1 MNNYNTFYLDNFI
14 EKYAAQLGKPVLYL
28 RSTGWNASSD
38 VDAINASYAVY
49 ENILPND
56 IWTALKNSEHVFCEV
71 DDDIADVQTWLG
83 DNLPE
88 SQASCTTPENYI
100 FYSLVNAQGQI
111 IESKD

>member
-1 MNNYNTFYLDNFI
+1 MNTYDTFYFDNFI
-14 EKYAAQLGKPVLYL
+14 ERYADERGKTILYL

-83 DNLPE
+83 DNLPV

-100 FYSLVNAQGQI
+100 FYSLVNAQGQQI
-111 IESKD
+111 ASNE